1 MDTTTKDSGEPLKSG
16 SAVEERQSAIT
27 KSQSQLDL
35 LTDLSRRLQT
45 LRQFPGSLLRSEH
58 ALGENQ
64 VLQGPLSSTLKGSFT
79 KYVEDLRALHV
90 AVVEE
95 KVQDVLRTA
104 AESEQRDGAGIKYA
118 REKETQKRQ
127 CVFLHSLSL
136 PPPPPP
142 STHVQFVAAS
152 YARVEYIELLPC
164 SDVPQAPSLQ
174 GHTLPSSTRSQVHS
188 LHLQPMNFRLRSES
202 YRHTSGSSMPR
213 IQRRC
218 CTFTWRP
225 DGSRAVLRYPSYS
238 GSSFPMY

>member
-1 MDTTTKDSGEPLKSG
+1 MDTKAEDSGEPLKSG
-16 SAVEERQSAIT
+16 SAVEERQSAISN
-27 KSQSQLDL
+27 SQSQLDL

-79 KYVEDLRALHV
+79 KYVEDLKALHV

-95 KVQDVLRTA
+95 KVQDVLRIA
-104 AESEQRDGAGIKYA
+104 AESEQRDGAGIKYT
-118 REKETQKRQ
+118 REKETQKRR
-127 CVFLHSLSL
+127 CVFLHSFFF
-136 PPPPPP
+136 PPHP
-142 STHVQFVAAS
+142 STHDQSVAAS
-152 YARVEYIELLPC
+152 YARVEYIKLLPC
-164 SDVPQAPSLQ
+164 SDVPQPPSLQ
-174 GHTLPSSTRSQVHS
+174 GHTLPSSTRSQAHS

-213 IQRRC
+213 IRRRC

-225 DGSRAVLRYPSYS
+225 DGSHAVLRYPSYS
-238 GSSFPMY
+238 DSSFPMY